1 MLVGA
6 AEDRPI
12 SAAAT
17 ILRGVERGHAKVL
30 VGLDALLVELVTRIA
45 GSSHERLLDMVFRS

>member
-12 SAAAT
+12 GAECGL
-17 ILRGVERGHAKVL
+17 LRGVERGQAKVL
-30 VGLDALLVELVTRIA
+30 VGLDALLVELITRIA
-45 GSSHERLLDMVFRS
+45 GSSHERVLDMVFRS